1 MGDWVRSSH
10 APDDRQATYVYLYKM
25 LQRSVWSAT
34 DPSLPLTQPERCR
47 NQKPAPPYLIS
58 MSQLELRLTIPS
70 AYPVPFP
77 DRLSILEISFA
88 ELAEFD

>member
-1 MGDWVRSSH
+1 
-10 APDDRQATYVYLYKM
+10 
-25 LQRSVWSAT
+25 
-34 DPSLPLTQPERCR
+34 
-47 NQKPAPPYLIS
+47 